1 MENLIDDDLEKVNL
15 MSLIVILMKKQ
26 NLMMNITNNLLK
38 AKKVY

>member
-15 MSLIVILMKKQ
+15 ISLIVILMKKQ